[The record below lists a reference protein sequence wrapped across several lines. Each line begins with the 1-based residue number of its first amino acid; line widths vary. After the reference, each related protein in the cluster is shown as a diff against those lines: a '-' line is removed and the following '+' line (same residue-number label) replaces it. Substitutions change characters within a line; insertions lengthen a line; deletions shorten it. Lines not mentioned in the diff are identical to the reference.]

1 MNVLQLV
8 QNINKMP
15 AVRYLSKAFIYVSE
29 RYSGLINL
37 LSTISSFMLFHADLT
52 VEENVETGKSP
63 DKDWNVS
70 SLEMTGK

>member
-8 QNINKMP
+8 QNFNKMP
-15 AVRYLSKAFIYVSE
+15 TVRYLSEAFIYVSE
-29 RYSGLINL
+29 RYSGLSNL

-52 VEENVETGKSP
+52 VVENVETGKSP

-70 SLEMTGK
+70 GLEMTGK

>member
-52 VEENVETGKSP
+52 VETVNSP

-70 SLEMTGK
+70 GLEMTGK